1 MGSRASSAS
10 VAGDAENLV
19 AVLRQSVGSHWE
31 SAARVIL
38 LHVKHS
44 SRILLV
50 LPGIEHSHPSKQ

>member
-50 LPGIEHSHPSKQ
+50 LPGI